1 MPPRVQSKSVSSSAA
16 STTAPVAEVAPVSAP
31 SVSSENKK
39 VVRTKKEP
47 VAEVTAS
54 ASASNAAVTSVTV
67 GEQPVAETT
76 DVSSTQT
83 RDDRYKSL
91 LASIDAQLNTL
102 KSLRSQV
109 VSNFKADT
117 LDLKV
122 AQKSGGR
129 RRRAPVVVDE
139 NAPKKAPSGIV
150 KPTNI
155 SDEMCTFMGK
165 PPGTLLARTEVTKY
179 ITGYIKQ
186 HNLQDSVSKRNINPD
201 TKLKSLLDIPEG
213 ETLTYFNLQKYMKV
227 HFPKPAAV

>member
-1 MPPRVQSKSVSSSAA
+1 MPPRVQPKSVSSSAA
-16 STTAPVAEVAPVSAP
+16 STAAPVAATTPVSAP
-31 SVSSENKK
+31 SVSSDTKK

-47 VAEVTAS
+47 VVEVTT
-54 ASASNAAVTSVTV
+54 AVTSA
-67 GEQPVAETT
+67 VAGDQSVVETT
-76 DVSSTQT
+76 EGASTQT
-83 RDDRYKSL
+83 RDDRYKSM
-91 LASIDAQLNTL
+91 LASIDAQLATL
-102 KSLRSQV
+102 KTLRSQV
-109 VSNFKADT
+109 VLNFKADS

-129 RRRAPVVVDE
+129 RRRAPTVVDE

-165 PPGTLLARTEVTKY
+165 PPGTQLARTEVTKY

-201 TKLKSLLDIPEG
+201 AQLKSLLDIPAG
-213 ETLTYFNLQKYMKV
+213 EILTYFNLQKYMKV
-227 HFPKPAAV
+227 HFPKPAVV

>member
-1 MPPRVQSKSVSSSAA
+1 MPPRVQAKSTSSSAA
-16 STTAPVAEVAPVSAP
+16 STAAPVVAQTPTTPTA
-31 SVSSENKK
+31 NADTKK

-47 VAEVTAS
+47 VVEVPSTTVPPTAS
-54 ASASNAAVTSVTV
+54 DAAVGETTEGASA
-67 GEQPVAETT
+67 
-76 DVSSTQT
+76 QT
-83 RDDRYKSL
+83 RDDRYKSM
-91 LASIDAQLNTL
+91 LASIDAQLATL

-109 VSNFKADT
+109 VLNFKADSV
-117 LDLKV
+117 DLKV

-155 SDEMCTFMGK
+155 SDEMCGFMGK
-165 PPGTLLARTEVTKY
+165 APGTQLARTEVTKY

-201 TKLKSLLDIPEG
+201 AKLKSLLAIPDG
-213 ETLTYFNLQKYMKV
+213 EILTYFNLQKYMKV
-227 HFPKPAAV
+227 HFPKPATA

>member
-1 MPPRVQSKSVSSSAA
+1 MPPRTQAKSTSSSAA
-16 STTAPVAEVAPVSAP
+16 PAATPVEVVAPATAPVTET
-31 SVSSENKK
+31 KK
-39 VVRTKKEP
+39 VVRPKKEP
-47 VAEVTAS
+47 VAEVPATTTAP
-54 ASASNAAVTSVTV
+54 ASTEQVAA
-67 GEQPVAETT
+67 EAT
-76 DVSSTQT
+76 DGSSTQT
-83 RDDRYKSL
+83 RDDRYKSM
-91 LASIDAQLNTL
+91 LAALDAQLLTL
-102 KSLRSQV
+102 KTLRSQV
-109 VSNFKADT
+109 VLNFKADS

-165 PPGTLLARTEVTKY
+165 PPGTQLARTEVTKY

-201 TKLKSLLDIPEG
+201 TNLKSLLSIPDG
-213 ETLTYFNLQKYMKV
+213 EILTYFNLQKYMKV
-227 HFPKPAAV
+227 HFPKPATA

>member
-1 MPPRVQSKSVSSSAA
+1 MPPRTQAKSTSSSAA
-16 STTAPVAEVAPVSAP
+16 PAATPVEAPAPAPVST
-31 SVSSENKK
+31 SETKK
-39 VVRTKKEP
+39 VVRPKKEP
-47 VAEVTAS
+47 VAEVPATTTA
-54 ASASNAAVTSVTV
+54 
-67 GEQPVAETT
+67 PVATEQVATEAT
-76 DVSSTQT
+76 EGSSTQT
-83 RDDRYKSL
+83 RDDRYKSM
-91 LASIDAQLNTL
+91 LAALDAQLLTL
-102 KSLRSQV
+102 KTLRSQV
-109 VSNFKADT
+109 VLNFKADS

-165 PPGTLLARTEVTKY
+165 PPGTQLARTEVTKY

-201 TKLKSLLDIPEG
+201 TNLKSLLSIPDG
-213 ETLTYFNLQKYMKV
+213 EILTYFNLQKYMKV
-227 HFPKPAAV
+227 HFPKPATA

>member
-1 MPPRVQSKSVSSSAA
+1 MPPRVQSKSTSSSAPSTAAPVAA
-16 STTAPVAEVAPVSAP
+16 SAPAPAPAPTTAPSSDTKKVVRSKKEPVVEASLTSTVAPVATDAPVAEGTDGA
-31 SVSSENKK
+31 SS
-39 VVRTKKEP
+39 
-47 VAEVTAS
+47 
-54 ASASNAAVTSVTV
+54 
-67 GEQPVAETT
+67 
-76 DVSSTQT
+76 QT
-83 RDDRYKSL
+83 RDDRYKSM
-91 LASIDAQLNTL
+91 LASIDAQLATL

-109 VSNFKADT
+109 VLNFKADS

-155 SDEMCTFMGK
+155 SDEMCTFMEK
-165 PPGTLLARTEVTKY
+165 APGTQLARTEVTKF

-201 TKLKSLLDIPEG
+201 AKLKSLLAIPDG
-213 ETLTYFNLQKYMKV
+213 EILTYFNLQKYMKV
-227 HFPKPAAV
+227 HFPKPATA

>member
-1 MPPRVQSKSVSSSAA
+1 MPPRVQPKSVSSSAA
-16 STTAPVAEVAPVSAP
+16 STAAPVAATTPVSAP
-31 SVSSENKK
+31 SVSSDTKK

-47 VAEVTAS
+47 VVEVATTVPS
-54 ASASNAAVTSVTV
+54 AVVGDQSVV
-67 GEQPVAETT
+67 ETT
-76 DVSSTQT
+76 EGASTQT
-83 RDDRYKSL
+83 RDDRYKSML
-91 LASIDAQLNTL
+91 TSIDSQLAFL
-102 KSLRSQV
+102 KTLRSQV

-129 RRRAPVVVDE
+129 RRRAPTVVDE

-165 PPGTLLARTEVTKY
+165 PPGTQLARTEVTKY

-201 TKLKSLLDIPEG
+201 AQLKSLLDIPEG
-213 ETLTYFNLQKYMKV
+213 EILTYFNLQKYMKV
-227 HFPKPAAV
+227 HFPKPAVV

>member
-1 MPPRVQSKSVSSSAA
+1 MPPRTQAKSTSSSAA
-16 STTAPVAEVAPVSAP
+16 PAATPVEAPASAPVST
-31 SVSSENKK
+31 SETKK
-39 VVRTKKEP
+39 VVRPKKEP
-47 VAEVTAS
+47 VAEVPATTTA
-54 ASASNAAVTSVTV
+54 
-67 GEQPVAETT
+67 PVATEQVATEAT
-76 DVSSTQT
+76 ECSSTQT
-83 RDDRYKSL
+83 RDDRYKSM
-91 LASIDAQLNTL
+91 LAALDAQLLTL
-102 KSLRSQV
+102 KTLRSQV
-109 VSNFKADT
+109 VLNFKADS

-165 PPGTLLARTEVTKY
+165 PPGTQLARTEVTKY

-201 TKLKSLLDIPEG
+201 TNLKSLLSIPDG
-213 ETLTYFNLQKYMKV
+213 EILTYFNLQKYMKV
-227 HFPKPAAV
+227 HFPKPATA

>member
-1 MPPRVQSKSVSSSAA
+1 MPPRVQAKSSSSSAA
-16 STTAPVAEVAPVSAP
+16 AASAPVVPSTSAVSVP
-31 SVSSENKK
+31 SVSADTKK

-47 VAEVTAS
+47 VSDVQSTVPVTQA
-54 ASASNAAVTSVTV
+54 
-67 GEQPVAETT
+67 PVATEQQTAETA
-76 DVSSTQT
+76 DSLSSHT
-83 RDDRYKSL
+83 REDRYKSM
-91 LASIDAQLNTL
+91 LAAVDAQLATL
-102 KSLRSQV
+102 KTLRSQV
-109 VSNFKADT
+109 VLNFKADS

-129 RRRAPVVVDE
+129 RRRAPTVVDE

-155 SDEMCTFMGK
+155 SDEMCGFMGK
-165 PPGTLLARTEVTKY
+165 PAGTQLARTEVTKF

-201 TKLKSLLDIPEG
+201 AKLKALLAIPDG

-227 HFPKPAAV
+227 HFPKPLTA

>member
-1 MPPRVQSKSVSSSAA
+1 MPPRTQAKSTSSSAA
-16 STTAPVAEVAPVSAP
+16 PAATPVEAPATASVSETKKVVRPKKEPVSEVPATTTAPVSTEQVAAEA
-31 SVSSENKK
+31 
-39 VVRTKKEP
+39 
-47 VAEVTAS
+47 
-54 ASASNAAVTSVTV
+54 
-67 GEQPVAETT
+67 T
-76 DVSSTQT
+76 DGTSTQT
-83 RDDRYKSL
+83 RDDRYKSM
-91 LASIDAQLNTL
+91 LAALDAQLLTL
-102 KSLRSQV
+102 KTLRSQV
-109 VSNFKADT
+109 VLNFKADT

-165 PPGTLLARTEVTKY
+165 PPGTQLARTEVTKY

-201 TKLKSLLDIPEG
+201 TNLKSLLSIPDG
-213 ETLTYFNLQKYMKV
+213 EILTYFNLQKYMKV
-227 HFPKPAAV
+227 HFPKPATA

>member
-1 MPPRVQSKSVSSSAA
+1 MPPRVQAKSSSS
-16 STTAPVAEVAPVSAP
+16 STVSAP
-31 SVSSENKK
+31 TPVVANTASVSASSVTADAKK

-47 VAEVTAS
+47 VADVQSSTP
-54 ASASNAAVTSVTV
+54 TV
-67 GEQPVAETT
+67 QAPSVAEHQASETS
-76 DVSSTQT
+76 DSQSTHT
-83 RDDRYKSL
+83 REDRYKSM
-91 LASIDAQLNTL
+91 LASIDAQLASL
-102 KSLRSQV
+102 KTLRSQV
-109 VSNFKADT
+109 VLNFKADSV
-117 LDLKV
+117 DLKV

-129 RRRAPVVVDE
+129 RRRAPAVVDE

-165 PPGTLLARTEVTKY
+165 PTGTLLARTEVTKF

-201 TKLKSLLDIPEG
+201 AKLKSLLAIPDG

-227 HFPKPAAV
+227 HFPKAATA

>member
-1 MPPRVQSKSVSSSAA
+1 MPPRVQAKSTSSSAA
-16 STTAPVAEVAPVSAP
+16 STVAPVAVPTTASTPTP
-31 SVSSENKK
+31 SSDTKK

-47 VAEVTAS
+47 VVEVSSNTVVAVSSDPAVTETTEGAS
-54 ASASNAAVTSVTV
+54 A
-67 GEQPVAETT
+67 
-76 DVSSTQT
+76 QT
-83 RDDRYKSL
+83 RDDRYKSM
-91 LASIDAQLNTL
+91 LASIDAQLATL

-109 VSNFKADT
+109 VLNFKADS

-155 SDEMCTFMGK
+155 SDEMCSFMDK
-165 PPGTLLARTEVTKY
+165 APGTQLARTEVTKY

-201 TKLKSLLDIPEG
+201 AKLKSLLAIPDG
-213 ETLTYFNLQKYMKV
+213 EILTYFNLQKYMKV
-227 HFPKPAAV
+227 HFPKPATA

>member
-1 MPPRVQSKSVSSSAA
+1 MAPRVQAKSSSS
-16 STTAPVAEVAPVSAP
+16 STVSTSAPVVASAPVP
-31 SVSSENKK
+31 SVSAETKK

-47 VAEVTAS
+47 VTDVQTTPVTQA
-54 ASASNAAVTSVTV
+54 
-67 GEQPVAETT
+67 PVVPEHQATETT
-76 DVSSTQT
+76 DSASTHT
-83 RDDRYKSL
+83 RDDRYKAM
-91 LASIDAQLNTL
+91 LASIDTQLTAL
-102 KSLRSQV
+102 KTLRSQV
-109 VSNFKADT
+109 VLNFKADG

-155 SDEMCTFMGK
+155 SDEMCSFMGK
-165 PPGTLLARTEVTKY
+165 SAGTQLARTEVTKF

-201 TKLKSLLDIPEG
+201 AKLKSLLAIPDG

-227 HFPKPAAV
+227 HFPKPATA

>member
-1 MPPRVQSKSVSSSAA
+1 MPPRTQAKSTSSSAA
-16 STTAPVAEVAPVSAP
+16 PAATPVEAPATAPAPATA
-31 SVSSENKK
+31 SETKK
-39 VVRTKKEP
+39 VVRPKKEP
-47 VAEVTAS
+47 VAEVTATTTAPVS
-54 ASASNAAVTSVTV
+54 TEQVAA
-67 GEQPVAETT
+67 EAT
-76 DVSSTQT
+76 DGSSTQT
-83 RDDRYKSL
+83 RDDRYKSM
-91 LASIDAQLNTL
+91 LAALDAQLLTL
-102 KSLRSQV
+102 KTLRSQV
-109 VSNFKADT
+109 VLNFKADS

-165 PPGTLLARTEVTKY
+165 PPGTQLARTEVTKY

-201 TKLKSLLDIPEG
+201 TNLKSLLSIPDG
-213 ETLTYFNLQKYMKV
+213 EILTYFNLQKYMKV
-227 HFPKPAAV
+227 HFPKPATA